1 MQITRLT
8 MRFFY
13 LYLLFS
19 FVQTGYSQ
27 EQPKKHEIN
36 LNQYAIYDTD
46 LLPASFYKKNRENLR
61 ALMGNNSVAVFFS
74 NAIKNRSNDVDFQY
88 HQDPNFYYLTGLR
101 EPNSILVIFKNQ
113 VEINGEKTKEILFI
127 QPKEKSKEVWT
138 GKRLG
143 KLGVEMI
150 LGIET
155 SYSNKEFNTTNLNFE
170 QFSKV
175 YHLPKQTD
183 VNDNVF
189 DKSDL
194 YNLYLQFDSKIAP
207 VETEKEDKTKLIQW
221 LAKLREVK
229 TSEELYL
236 MRKAIDITCVAQ
248 KELMKALQPNMTEYQ
263 SEAIIEYIFKASG
276 AEYPGFPSI
285 LGSGENSCILHYST
299 NRKTMLGSNL
309 LVSDVGA
316 EYHGYTADVT
326 RTMPVDGHFSK
337 EEKIIYDIVL
347 KAQKAGIEECKAGN
361 SFWDPNIAATSVI
374 SQELQKLGIIKS
386 PIGVRRYFMHGTSHY
401 LGLDV
406 HDVGTYLPL
415 KANSIITVEPGIYI
429 PEGSPCDKKWWNI
442 GVRIEDDV
450 LITTEKPEVLSDCIP
465 KTTAEIELMMKEIGL
480 FSQKK

>member
-1 MQITRLT
+1 MY
-8 MRFFY
+8 F
-13 LYLLFS
+13 LFV
-19 FVQTGYSQ
+19 FVQVNYAQ
-27 EQPKKHEIN
+27 EKPTKHKIN

-46 LLPASFYKKNRENLR
+46 LLPAFFHKRNRTNLR
-61 ALMGNNSVAVFFS
+61 ELMPNNSVAIFFS

-88 HQDPNFYYLTGLR
+88 HQDPNFYYLTGLK
-101 EPNSILVIFKNQ
+101 EPNSILILFKNQ
-113 VEINGEKTKEILFI
+113 VEINGEKTSEILFV
-127 QPKEKSKEVWT
+127 QPKEKSKEIWT

-143 KLGVEMI
+143 KLGAEMI
-150 LGIET
+150 LEIET
-155 SYSNKEFNTTNLNFE
+155 AYTNKEFNTTDFSFENFD
-170 QFSKV
+170 KV
-175 YHLPKQTD
+175 YHFPNQQD

-194 YNLYLQFDSKIAP
+194 YNLYLQFESKISA
-207 VETEKEDKTKLIQW
+207 VDSNKNNETRLFEW

-229 TSEELYL
+229 SREELLL
-236 MRKAIDITCVAQ
+236 MRKAIDITCLAQ
-248 KELMKALQPNMTEYQ
+248 TELIKALRPNMTEYQ
-263 SEAIIEYIFKASG
+263 SEAIIEWVFKANG

-285 LGSGENSCILHYST
+285 LGSGENSCVLHYST
-299 NRKTMLGSNL
+299 NRKTMLGNNL

-326 RTMPVDGHFSK
+326 RTIPIDGHFSK

-347 KAQKAGIEECKAGN
+347 KAQKAGIKECKAGN
-361 SFWDPNIAATSVI
+361 SFWDPNVAATSVI

-415 KANSIITVEPGIYI
+415 KENSIITVEPGIYI

-450 LITTEKPEVLSDCIP
+450 LITSDQPEVLSDCIP
-465 KTTAEIELMMKEIGL
+465 KTTEEIEIMMKEIGL
-480 FSQKK
+480 FSEK